1 MKEEEAFSKVVSILT
16 PYVKNK
22 AALEKIGPTTN
33 ILKDL
38 EVNSAR
44 LVDIVLGMEDA
55 FNIEVADEEADEV
68 VTVGDAVKLAMKKCG
83 A

>member
-1 MKEEEAFSKVVSILT
+1 MTQDEIFTHVVEILT
-16 PYVKNK
+16 PFVKNK
-22 AALEKIGPTTN
+22 EALATVNADTN

-44 LVDIVLGMEDA
+44 LVDIVLGMEDV
-55 FNIEVADEEADEV
+55 FNIEVADEEADGV
-68 VTVGDAVKLAMKKCG
+68 VTVGDAVQLILKKS

>member
-1 MKEEEAFSKVVSILT
+1 MKQEEVFAKVVEILT

-22 AALEKIGPTTN
+22 TALATVAPETN

-44 LVDIVLGMEDA
+44 LVDIVLGMEDS
-55 FNIEVADEEADEV
+55 FKIEVADEEADGV
-68 VTVGDAVKLAMKKCG
+68 VTVGDAVKLVLQKAG
-83 A
+83 

>member
-1 MKEEEAFSKVVSILT
+1 MTQEEVFAKVVEILT

-22 AALEKIGPTTN
+22 TALATVTPQTN

-44 LVDIVLGMEDA
+44 LVDIVLGMEDS
-55 FNIEVADEEADEV
+55 FNIEVADEEADGV
-68 VTVGDAVKLAMKKCG
+68 ITVGDAVKLIQQKAG
-83 A
+83 

>member
-1 MKEEEAFSKVVSILT
+1 MTQEDVFAKVVEILT

-22 AALEKIGPTTN
+22 AALATINPGTS

-55 FNIEVADEEADEV
+55 FNVEVADEEADGV
-68 VTVGDAVKLAMKKCG
+68 ITVGDAVKLILNKA